1 VLSATHFLTH
11 VGMSWI
17 VANLATV
24 SPRDRLIIV
33 LAGTLPD
40 LDGIGIMWSEH
51 AYVVAHRAV
60 AHGLLFVGLM
70 VAAAM
75 RYSRSPWTTSALVVL
90 SFHLHVLLD
99 VVGTGGL
106 PIRYLWPFTNRG
118 LSCENH
124 WVLASWPNAAITT
137 ATGLGVAVIEWR
149 RRTRGQRDRG
159 ARQGERHERGGA
171 PPYRS

>member
-1 VLSATHFLTH
+1 
-11 VGMSWI
+11 MSWI
-17 VANLATV
+17 VANLASV

-70 VAAAM
+70 VAAAI
-75 RYSRSPWTTSALVVL
+75 RYRRSPWTTSALVVL

-124 WVLASWPNAAITT
+124 WVLASWPNAPITT
-137 ATGLGVAVIEWR
+137 ATGLGVAVTGWR
-149 RRTRGQRDRG
+149 APSPGPP
-159 ARQGERHERGGA
+159 RHGA
-171 PPYRS
+171 PLGDTDP